1 MITFFISL
9 LFHAFERHTVRI
21 QGDEGSSIRCFPT
34 FTRTVAP
41 LQISAMSNSTVWAS
55 VNRYEKGRKAQICLV
70 MRVTYVTTYHLDFTQ
85 LF

>member
-21 QGDEGSSIRCFPT
+21 QGDEGSSIRCFLT

-41 LQISAMSNSTVWAS
+41 LQIPAQSGQVSIVMKKEGKPRSAW
-55 VNRYEKGRKAQICLV
+55 
-70 MRVTYVTTYHLDFTQ
+70 
-85 LF
+85 